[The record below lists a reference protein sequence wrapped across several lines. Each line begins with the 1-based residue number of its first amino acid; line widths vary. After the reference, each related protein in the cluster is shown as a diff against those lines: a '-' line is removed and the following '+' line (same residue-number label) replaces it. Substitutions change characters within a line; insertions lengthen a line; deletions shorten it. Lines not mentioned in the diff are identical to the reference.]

1 MKGLLAFVMTAD
13 AALFFSGAAKAQVQS
28 VMRVTSA
35 LLFSV
40 CACVAADL
48 PANLRKDID
57 AGNQG
62 WVDGLKA
69 GDAKRA
75 VAGFA
80 ENAVNCNAA
89 GDCAKG
95 LKSITA
101 HYQKVIAKFG
111 HATSGFVR
119 SETLHVDHD
128 LAYESGYSEARFPNG
143 AVLRGRFSTVW
154 KRQDDG
160 HWKIFRNISLPPT
173 PLMTGASNN

>member
-1 MKGLLAFVMTAD
+1 MRLMT
-13 AALFFSGAAKAQVQS
+13 
-28 VMRVTSA
+28 A
-35 LLFSV
+35 LLFSA
-40 CACVAADL
+40 CACLVATCQPTL

-57 AGNQG
+57 GGNQA

-69 GDAKRA
+69 GDVNRV
-75 VAGFA
+75 VAGFS
-80 ENAVNCNAA
+80 ENAVNCNAD

-128 LAYESGYSEARFPNG
+128 LAYESGYSEARFFNT
-143 AVLRGRFSTVW
+143 VLKGRFSTVW
-154 KRQDDG
+154 KREDDG
-160 HWKIFRNISLPPT
+160 HWKIFRNISLP
-173 PLMTGASNN
+173 AAR